1 MTDSPEASLPA
12 SVSES
17 VSEAISESFA
27 ATGFASTA
35 IDQASADSETETET
49 ETEPEPEPEPESE
62 SEPAAEP
69 ESAPDPAA
77 ASTPARIAIVTG
89 GSRGIGRAIA
99 ERLARDGFGVTVGF
113 TSNEADAYAVVD
125 TIEKAGGS
133 AIAVKAD
140 VADETE
146 VERLFDLT
154 AERFGGVDVVVHAA
168 GMMILGPL
176 ADFSLDDFDKTIR
189 TNLRGTYVVDQFAA
203 RRVRAGGAII
213 NFSTTVTRTSL
224 PNYSAYAATK
234 GAVEAIG
241 LILAKELGG
250 RDITVN
256 TVAPG
261 PTATDLFL
269 NGKDDALL
277 SRIASQN
284 PSNRLGET
292 TDIAEVVA
300 FLAGP
305 GRWINGQV
313 IFANGGTA

>member
-1 MTDSPEASLPA
+1 MTD
-12 SVSES
+12 
-17 VSEAISESFA
+17 
-27 ATGFASTA
+27 
-35 IDQASADSETETET
+35 Q
-49 ETEPEPEPEPESE
+49 
-62 SEPAAEP
+62 
-69 ESAPDPAA
+69 
-77 ASTPARIAIVTG
+77 RIAIVTG
-89 GSRGIGRAIA
+89 GSRGIGRAVA
-99 ERLARDGFGVTVGF
+99 ERLARDGFGVTVGY
-113 TSNEADAYAVVD
+113 SNDEGEANSVVAA
-125 TIEKAGGS
+125 IEAAGGS

-140 VADETE
+140 VADESA
-146 VERLFDLT
+146 VEALFDAT
-154 AERFGGVDVVVHAA
+154 ERTFGGIDVVINAA
-168 GMMILGPL
+168 GLMILGPL
-176 ADFSLDDFDKTIR
+176 ADFSLDDFDRTIR

-224 PNYSAYAATK
+224 PTYSAYAATK

-269 NGKDDALL
+269 DGKDDELVK
-277 SRIASQN
+277 RIASQN

-292 TDIAEVVA
+292 DDIAEVVA

>member
-1 MTDSPEASLPA
+1 MNEK
-12 SVSES
+12 
-17 VSEAISESFA
+17 
-27 ATGFASTA
+27 
-35 IDQASADSETETET
+35 
-49 ETEPEPEPEPESE
+49 
-62 SEPAAEP
+62 
-69 ESAPDPAA
+69 
-77 ASTPARIAIVTG
+77 RIAIVTG
-89 GSRGIGRAIA
+89 GSRGIGRAVA
-99 ERLARDGFGVTVGF
+99 ERLATDGFGVAVGYS
-113 TSNEADAYAVVD
+113 SNKDEADAVVGA
-125 TIEKAGGS
+125 IEQAGGS

-140 VADETE
+140 VADEAA
-146 VERLFDLT
+146 VGALFDAT
-154 AERFGGVDVVVHAA
+154 EQQFGGVDVLVNAA

-176 ADFSLDDFDKTIR
+176 TDFSLDDFDRTVR
-189 TNLRGTYVVDQFAA
+189 TNLRGTFVVDQFAA

-234 GAVEAIG
+234 GAVETIG

-269 NGKDDALL
+269 NGKDDELL
-277 SRIASQN
+277 QRIASQN

-292 TDIAEVVA
+292 GDIAEVVA

>member
-1 MTDSPEASLPA
+1 MTE
-12 SVSES
+12 ETTT
-17 VSEAISESFA
+17 
-27 ATGFASTA
+27 TGKRT
-35 IDQASADSETETET
+35 
-49 ETEPEPEPEPESE
+49 
-62 SEPAAEP
+62 
-69 ESAPDPAA
+69 
-77 ASTPARIAIVTG
+77 AIVTG
-89 GSRGIGRAIA
+89 GSRGIGRSIS
-99 ERLARDGFGVTVGF
+99 ERLAADGFAV
-113 TSNEADAYAVVD
+113 AIAYAGNEVEAAATVAA
-125 TIEKAGGS
+125 IETAGGS

-140 VADETE
+140 VADETA
-146 VERLFDLT
+146 VAALFDA
-154 AERFGGVDVVVHAA
+154 AEAAFGGVDVVVNSA
-168 GMMILGPL
+168 GIMILGPL
-176 ADFSLDDFDKTIR
+176 VGFDLDAFDRTVR

-203 RRVRAGGAII
+203 SRVRAGGAII
-213 NFSTTVTRTSL
+213 NFSTTVTRTAL

-269 NGKDDALL
+269 EGKDDDLL
-277 SRIASQN
+277 QRIASQN
-284 PSNRLGET
+284 PSNRLGQPG
-292 TDIAEVVA
+292 DIAEVVS